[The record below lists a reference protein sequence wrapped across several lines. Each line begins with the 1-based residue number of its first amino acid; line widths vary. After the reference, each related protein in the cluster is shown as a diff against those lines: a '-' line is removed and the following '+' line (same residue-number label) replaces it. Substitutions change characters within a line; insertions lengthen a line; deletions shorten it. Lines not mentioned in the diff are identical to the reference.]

1 MVHSKYIII
10 LGPDGS
16 GKTTL
21 SDKLAE
27 KIKAEKRS
35 VKRINFSFGIMPPI
49 SSVLRRKKHKYLP
62 EGETN
67 SGMVVPLPLVISVL
81 LAIWYGIDHLLG
93 HWRLR
98 YTLNQEIVI
107 NTLLVKKNKKT
118 LFH

>member
-67 SGMVVPLPLVISVL
+67 SGIGCSTTISYIGTFGHMV
-81 LAIWYGIDHLLG
+81 W
-93 HWRLR
+93 
-98 YTLNQEIVI
+98 N
-107 NTLLVKKNKKT
+107 
-118 LFH
+118 